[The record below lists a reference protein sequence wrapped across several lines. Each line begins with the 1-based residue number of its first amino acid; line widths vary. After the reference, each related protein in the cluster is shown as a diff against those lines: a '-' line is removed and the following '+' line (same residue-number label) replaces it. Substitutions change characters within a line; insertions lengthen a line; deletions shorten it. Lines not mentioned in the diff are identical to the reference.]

1 MCEWAGS
8 SYAPLPS
15 SPSPKGIHVGVHL
28 RPHLRGRI
36 VKSMGFEPSQTLK
49 RQASLQQGVQPN
61 SGKRPHADFA
71 SKSRNLSHNL
81 QRRIRAAVTTC
92 RTRLCNEQNNR
103 ACPAE
108 ATPLP
113 SAAHT
118 PTVQPCHTHRS
129 CPNRDRQRDVSK
141 FSDLYGQDGGQPPS
155 TMVHSIEFGHLAVT
169 RRRF

>member
-92 RTRLCNEQNNR
+92 RTRLCSEQNNR
-103 ACPAE
+103 ACRSDA
-108 ATPLP
+108 
-113 SAAHT
+113 SAQRSAHT
-118 PTVQPCHTHRS
+118 HGTAMPHASKLPKPRS
-129 CPNRDRQRDVSK
+129 
-141 FSDLYGQDGGQPPS
+141 
-155 TMVHSIEFGHLAVT
+155 AT
-169 RRRF
+169 RRVQILGLVWAGRGAAPQHDGALY